1 MIALS
6 LAVAA
11 AAAAAA
17 APDTFV
23 TYLHGRELG
32 RETVTR
38 EVGPD
43 GTTMR
48 GEARVE
54 SPAGTL
60 TLRQTLSVDPEGAL
74 RSYALEVATPMGP
87 QQLRAIPA
95 EGSIRFE
102 AGPVEAPLARQERE
116 VSGKWALV
124 DNNLGSHLDLLTRRL
139 TLPPGGSETWTIVVP
154 QAFLAAPGK
163 ISRLDDGAG
172 MRRYRL
178 ELAGLALEMDARPED
193 GGLLEA
199 RVPLQDV
206 AYRREGYAPEPPKD
220 EGADPRQKDAS
231 IETPE
236 GKLPAEIVTPKGD
249 GPFPAVVMLSG
260 SGPNDRDETIG
271 PNKPFRDLALALAD
285 RGIASIRFDKATR
298 AGIWKGRPETLAS
311 EYDDDAL
318 RALELLAAAPGIDR
332 KRIFVLGHSLGA
344 GVAPR
349 IATRAG
355 EKVAGAILLAP
366 PVRRADVLLVAQM
379 RTQALLLG
387 KTEAEAAEQ
396 THGVEARLAEI
407 AEGKGGDAPFL
418 GASPTY
424 WRDFLSLDVAKDL
437 ASGTVPTLVLQGEN
451 DVQID
456 VAEDFGKLRAAVGDA
471 KGRVTYRSFPGLNH
485 LFMQVD
491 GKSTGAEYGV
501 PGRVSS
507 EVADAIATWIASS
520 AKDIPASR

>member
-11 AAAAAA
+11 AAATAA

-38 EVGPD
+38 EVGPE
-43 GTTMR
+43 GTTIR
-48 GEARVE
+48 GEARIE
-54 SPAGTL
+54 APTGAATF
-60 TLRQTLSVDPEGAL
+60 RQTLSVDPAGGL
-74 RSYALEVATPMGP
+74 RSYALEVGTPMGP
-87 QQLRAIPA
+87 QQLRAIPG

-102 AGPVEAPLARQERE
+102 AGPEDAPLARQERA
-116 VSGKWALV
+116 VSGNWAIV
-124 DNNLGSHLDLLTRRL
+124 DNNLGSHLDLLSRRL
-139 TLPPGGSETWTIVVP
+139 SLPPGGSETWTIVVP

-163 ISRLDDGAG
+163 ITRLDDGTG

-193 GGLLEA
+193 GALLEA

-206 AYRREGYAPEPPKD
+206 AYRREGYAPEPPK
-220 EGADPRQKDAS
+220 EPGADPRQKDAS

-236 GKLPAEIVTPKGD
+236 GKLPAAIVTPKGD

-285 RGIASIRFDKATR
+285 HGVASIRFDKATR
-298 AGIWKGRPETLAS
+298 AGIWKGRPETLVA

-318 RALELLAAAPGIDR
+318 RALDLLAATPGIDR
-332 KRIFVLGHSLGA
+332 ERIFVLGHSLGA

-366 PVRRADVLLVAQM
+366 PVRRADVLLVAQL

-396 THGVEARLAEI
+396 TNGVESRLAEI
-407 AEGKGGDAPFL
+407 AEGKGGEAPFL

-437 ASGTVPTLVLQGEN
+437 AAGARPALVLQGEN

-456 VAEDFGKLRAAVGDA
+456 VADDFGKLRAAVGDVG
-471 KGRVTYRSFPGLNH
+471 GRVTYRSFPGLNH
-485 LFMQVD
+485 LFIRVD
-491 GKSTGAEYGV
+491 GKSTGAEYGI
-501 PGRVSS
+501 PGRVAPEVS
-507 EVADAIATWIASS
+507 EAIASWIASS
-520 AKDIPASR
+520 GKDAPAAR